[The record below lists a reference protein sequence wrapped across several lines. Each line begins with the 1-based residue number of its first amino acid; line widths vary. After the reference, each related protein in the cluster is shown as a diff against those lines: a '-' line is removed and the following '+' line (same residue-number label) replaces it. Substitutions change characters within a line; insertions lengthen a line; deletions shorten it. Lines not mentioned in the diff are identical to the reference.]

1 MTTEEIQELIDAY
14 QQVADGELYS
24 DNTRRAALR
33 KVNSLREELGLDH
46 VELKQSSK
54 VLKEIVTTATTT
66 PFNKWFK

>member
-33 KVNSLREELGLDH
+33 KVNSLREELGLDSI
-46 VELKQSSK
+46 ELKQSA
-54 VLKEIVTTATTT
+54 KEPKETVITAPTT